1 VLFLDEPTS
10 SLDAQTEALVHERI
24 FRLFRDACV
33 VSSVHRPHLLA
44 RFDEVAF
51 MEHGRI
57 IDVGTV
63 RDLEERHPTFRVS
76 LEKAAAEREAS
87 SPPPASKGNNYPEP
101 AADDEQ
107 GQQEIGGSTGEALET
122 SLNKI

>member
-1 VLFLDEPTS
+1 MSPPP

-24 FRLFRDACV
+24 FHLFRDACV
-33 VSSVHRPHLLA
+33 VSSVHRPHLLS

-51 MEHGRI
+51 MENGRI
-57 IDVGTV
+57 IDVGTA
-63 RDLEERHPTFRVS
+63 RELEERHPSFRVS
-76 LEKAAAEREAS
+76 LEKAAAERDAS
-87 SPPPASKGNNYPEP
+87 SPPPASEDNYREP

-107 GQQEIGGSTGEALET
+107 GQQEIGASAGEALET